1 MPRFQYIAIDTDGR
15 EKIGGLD
22 APDEVTARARL
33 VQRRLLPVKL
43 NPGEAAPARPS
54 SAPERAAPRGAKLS
68 HKARVLITRQL
79 ATLIEAA
86 VPVDEA
92 LSMIAE
98 QQEQATARRIVLEVH
113 EGVLEGQRLADA
125 LGRRPESF
133 SGLYRAAVLGGEQ
146 SGKLGAV
153 LARLADYLE
162 RAQALRS
169 KITTAMIYPAA
180 LSAVAITVVIC
191 LMIFVVPGL
200 IEQFERFD
208 QELPLIT
215 QILIF
220 TSRFLTTFWPLLLVA
235 LIGGGLVL
243 RTLLQRET
251 VRAGLD
257 AFTLRAPVIGRWA
270 IAVNASRF
278 VRAVSTLVAAGMP
291 VLESVRVARDSIGN
305 RHMAKAVVLMAD
317 RIEEGEPF
325 SQAMRRSG
333 VIPAMVCYMAQSGE
347 NAGELPAM
355 LDKSA
360 AHLDQEFEAFVASAL
375 SLLEPAI
382 IVFMGLVV
390 AGIVLAIMLPI
401 LQLNSLAIG

>member
-1 MPRFQYIAIDTDGR
+1 
-15 EKIGGLD
+15 
-22 APDEVTARARL
+22 
-33 VQRRLLPVKL
+33 
-43 NPGEAAPARPS
+43 
-54 SAPERAAPRGAKLS
+54 
-68 HKARVLITRQL
+68 
-79 ATLIEAA
+79 
-86 VPVDEA
+86 
-92 LSMIAE
+92 MIAE

-235 LIGGGLVL
+235 LTGGGLVL

-291 VLESVRVARDSIGN
+291 VLESVRVARDSVGN